1 MNKYI
6 PNMYYK
12 NIYEIN
18 YKLLKEKGIKCI
30 LFDLDNTLV
39 EPHTKHSNE
48 KLQKLFI
55 ELKKDFKVIIFSNSF
70 ITRLFPFKKE
80 LEVDINH
87 TSLKP
92 LKHSF
97 NKVLKKYKFNKE
109 EVVII
114 GDQIFTDII
123 GGNNVGINT
132 ILVDSIT
139 VKDFFIT
146 KYNRKREE
154 KLLKELEEKKLFKR
168 GKYYE

>member
-70 ITRLFPFKKE
+70 ITRLLPFKKE

-97 NKVLKKYKFNKE
+97 NKVLKKYKFNKD
-109 EVVII
+109 EVAII

-146 KYNRKREE
+146 KYKVN
-154 KLLKELEEKKLFKR
+154 
-168 GKYYE
+168 GITTI

>member
-1 MNKYI
+1 MIEHHRFQSLSYI
-6 PNMYYK
+6 
-12 NIYEIN
+12 
-18 YKLLKEKGIKCI
+18 
-30 LFDLDNTLV
+30 FT
-39 EPHTKHSNE
+39 
-48 KLQKLFI
+48 
-55 ELKKDFKVIIFSNSF
+55 
-70 ITRLFPFKKE
+70 
-80 LEVDINH
+80 
-87 TSLKP
+87 
-92 LKHSF
+92 
-97 NKVLKKYKFNKE
+97 
-109 EVVII
+109 I

>member
-70 ITRLFPFKKE
+70 ITRLLPFKKE

-97 NKVLKKYKFNKE
+97 NKVLKKYKFNKD
-109 EVVII
+109 EVAII

>member
-109 EVVII
+109 EVAII

>member
-39 EPHTKHSNE
+39 EPHTKHSNP
-48 KLQKLFI
+48 KLQNLFT

-70 ITRLFPFKKE
+70 ITRLLPFKKE

-92 LKHSF
+92 LKYSF
-97 NKVLKKYKFNKE
+97 NKVLKKYKFNKD

-139 VKDFFIT
+139 IKDFFIT
-146 KYNRKREE
+146 KHNRKKEE
-154 KLLKELEEKKLFKR
+154 KLFKELEEKNLFKR

>member
-70 ITRLFPFKKE
+70 ITRLLPFKKE

-109 EVVII
+109 EVAII